1 MKFLILTAL
10 FITSTVAIAGSS
22 KLTIR
27 PFRGEFALNFSDIKI
42 DSANLRAAIQHCN
55 VFNTICEGGPQVE
68 KYEDLSFH
76 HDTSSNLLVVELKK
90 KIEITSL
97 KPLNPFYTCELFI
110 SFSGR
115 NPKGEIVYGLADMI
129 HEEDKEKC
137 ESETAIQKEIKQ
149 LLRTPWPV
157 KFWKRNPELD
167 L

>member
-1 MKFLILTAL
+1 MVL
-10 FITSTVAIAGSS
+10 
-22 KLTIR
+22 
-27 PFRGEFALNFSDIKI
+27 
-42 DSANLRAAIQHCN
+42 N
-55 VFNTICEGGPQVE
+55 VFGLLHHHHLLKTTIF
-68 KYEDLSFH
+68 L
-76 HDTSSNLLVVELKK
+76 LKK

-115 NPKGEIVYGLADMI
+115 NPKGEIVYGLADLI